1 MSRRWQKS
9 ALPLCRKRI
18 NCKTEIINRHYI
30 GVTQRGNSMA
40 VVRRPNVDELFADK
54 SEIQRL
60 VAEQYADMAIPDD
73 PSATPQQAR
82 AMMLALGIRPEDN
95 EFSQGIIQA
104 REE

>member
-1 MSRRWQKS
+1 
-9 ALPLCRKRI
+9 
-18 NCKTEIINRHYI
+18 
-30 GVTQRGNSMA
+30 MA
-40 VVRRPNVDELFADK
+40 VVRRPKVDELFADK

-60 VAEQYADMAIPDD
+60 VAEQYAAMAIPDD
-73 PSATPQQAR
+73 PSATPQKAR